1 MLWEFS
7 SQFAG
12 DRAPPSEE
20 TASSATVSGT
30 PPKVLPTGLPFAEHE
45 PTAPQVLPTVVMAG
59 DGALVGEPQV
69 AVLVGVTEVVVG
81 GGTAGGEEV
90 TVGAAPTIGKLGT
103 MPRPSKEP

>member
-7 SQFAG
+7 SQFAE
-12 DRAPPSEE
+12 DRATPSED

-59 DGALVGEPQV
+59 DGFGTVCVAALAACAGIMTNPSIPSP
-69 AVLVGVTEVVVG
+69 
-81 GGTAGGEEV
+81 TAAD
-90 TVGAAPTIGKLGT
+90 TSI
-103 MPRPSKEP
+103 PRGHRICRA